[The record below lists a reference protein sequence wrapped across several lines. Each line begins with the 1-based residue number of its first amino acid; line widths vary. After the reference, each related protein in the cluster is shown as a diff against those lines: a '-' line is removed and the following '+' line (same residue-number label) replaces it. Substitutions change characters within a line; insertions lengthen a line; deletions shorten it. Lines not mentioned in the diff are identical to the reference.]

1 MTCSVLLVNSWRVIN
16 AKGGTEK
23 VFCNLANA
31 LNRRGYSVTMLCC
44 DPKQGGPGFYVDPEV
59 AFFNVGEEESL
70 VERVLCRLK
79 SLSFDSF
86 ARKQK
91 RGLIKVNRLARL
103 LAKEKESFDLADVV
117 ISFQPETSYVLKK
130 KLRVATPIISMFHH
144 DPKVYFEDPLFDL
157 LYREA
162 LSECEVLQVLRPEYV
177 KEVLRVTHKK
187 VICIPNSCPEYKQ
200 QKKLSSHRIVT
211 VGRVNLKQKRTD
223 LLVEA
228 FSLLKDDFP
237 EWTVEVWGELGLNS
251 RDTRYVAEL
260 INKHGLKDRV
270 FLKGVSDDV
279 ESVLRSSSIFAF
291 PSAYEGFSLSLIE
304 AMMVGIPPV
313 GCVDCSGVNTLI
325 ESGSN
330 GILAEPN
337 PKSFAE
343 ALRLLMEN
351 EEKRLL
357 CGEGARR
364 TAEPYNPDA
373 VWTSWE
379 RLIGEVVGKTNKR
392 PVGCDG
398 KNIN

>member
-1 MTCSVLLVNSWRVIN
+1 
-16 AKGGTEK
+16 
-23 VFCNLANA
+23 
-31 LNRRGYSVTMLCC
+31 
-44 DPKQGGPGFYVDPEV
+44 
-59 AFFNVGEEESL
+59 
-70 VERVLCRLK
+70 
-79 SLSFDSF
+79 
-86 ARKQK
+86 
-91 RGLIKVNRLARL
+91 
-103 LAKEKESFDLADVV
+103 
-117 ISFQPETSYVLKK
+117 
-130 KLRVATPIISMFHH
+130 MFHH
-144 DPKVYFEDPLFDL
+144 DPKVYFEDPLFEL

-177 KEVLRVTHKK
+177 KEVLPVTHQK
-187 VICIPNSCPEYKQ
+187 VVCIPNSCPEYKQ
-200 QKKLSSHRIVT
+200 QKNLSSRRIVT

-228 FSLLKDDFP
+228 FSRLKDDFP

-270 FLKGVSDDV
+270 FLKGISNDV

-325 ESGSN
+325 ESGFN

-357 CGEGARR
+357 CGEGARK

-379 RLIGEVVGKTNKR
+379 CLIDEVVGKTSK
-392 PVGCDG
+392 
-398 KNIN
+398 

>member
-1 MTCSVLLVNSWRVIN
+1 MKTLLKGETKVTCSVLLVNSWRVIN

-31 LNRRGYSVTMLCC
+31 LNRRGYSVVMLCC
-44 DPKQGGPGFYVDPEV
+44 DPKQGRPGFDVDPGV
-59 AFFNVGEEESL
+59 IFLNVGEEECFA
-70 VERVLCRLK
+70 ERVLSRLK
-79 SLSFDSF
+79 SLSFDGF

-91 RGLIKVNRLARL
+91 RGLLKVNRLARL
-103 LAKEKESFDLADVV
+103 LAKEKESFDLADVIV
-117 ISFQPETSYVLKK
+117 SFQPETSYVLKK
-130 KLRVATPIISMFHH
+130 KLRVAAPIISMFHH
-144 DPKVYFEDPLFDL
+144 DPKVYFEDPLFEL

-177 KEVLRVTHKK
+177 KEVLPVTHQK
-187 VICIPNSCPEYKQ
+187 VVCIPNSCPEYKQ
-200 QKKLSSHRIVT
+200 QKNLSSRRIVT

-228 FSLLKDDFP
+228 FSRLKDDFP

-270 FLKGVSDDV
+270 FLKGISNDV

-325 ESGSN
+325 ESGFN

-357 CGEGARR
+357 CGEGARK

-379 RLIGEVVGKTNKR
+379 CLIDEVVGKTSK
-392 PVGCDG
+392 
-398 KNIN
+398 

>member
-31 LNRRGYSVTMLCC
+31 LNRRGYSVVMLCC
-44 DPKQGGPGFYVDPEV
+44 DPKQGRPGFDVDPEV
-59 AFFNVGEEESL
+59 FFLNVGEEEFFA
-70 VERVLCRLK
+70 ERVLSRLK

-91 RGLIKVNRLARL
+91 RGLLKVNRLARL

-117 ISFQPETSYVLKK
+117 ISFQPETSYILKK
-130 KLRVATPIISMFHH
+130 KLRVTAPIISMFHH
-144 DPKVYFEDPLFDL
+144 DPKVYFEDPLFEST
-157 LYREA
+157 YRGA

-177 KEVLRVTHKK
+177 KEVLDVAQK
-187 VICIPNSCPEYKQ
+187 VVYIPNACPEYKQ
-200 QKKLSSHRIVT
+200 QKDLFSHKIVT

-237 EWTVEVWGELGLNS
+237 DWTVEVWGELGLNS

-260 INKHGLKDRV
+260 IDKHGLRDRV
-270 FLKGVSDDV
+270 FLKGVTDDV

-291 PSAYEGFSLSLIE
+291 PSSYEGFSLSLIE

-330 GILAEPN
+330 GVLAEPN
-337 PKSFAE
+337 PQSFAA
-343 ALRLLMEN
+343 ALRLLMAN
-351 EEKRLL
+351 EEKRLF

-379 RLIGEVVGKTNKR
+379 RLIDEVVGKTNKR

>member
-1 MTCSVLLVNSWRVIN
+1 MLKGEKKVTCSVLLVNSWRVIK

-31 LNRRGYSVTMLCC
+31 LNRRGYSVVMLCC
-44 DPKQGGPGFYVDPEV
+44 YPKRGRPGFDVDSEV
-59 AFFNVGEEESL
+59 VFLNVGEKELFIEKALS
-70 VERVLCRLK
+70 RLK
-79 SLSFDSF
+79 SISFDSF

-91 RGLIKVNRLARL
+91 RGLLKIDRLARL
-103 LAKEKESFDLADVV
+103 FEKERERFDLADVI
-117 ISFQPETSYVLKK
+117 ISFQPETSYLLKER
-130 KLRVATPIISMFHH
+130 LQVTAPIISMFHH
-144 DPKVYFEDPLFDL
+144 DPVVYFGDPLFEST
-157 LYREA
+157 YRKA

-177 KEVLRVTHKK
+177 EKLLGISQK
-187 VICIPNSCPEYKQ
+187 VVCIPNSCPEYKQ
-200 QKKLSSHRIVT
+200 QKDLSSCKIVS
-211 VGRVNLKQKRTD
+211 VGRINLKQKRTD

-237 EWTVEVWGELGLNS
+237 EWTVEMWGELGLNS

-260 INKHGLKDRV
+260 IDKHGLRDRV

-279 ESVLRSSSIFAF
+279 EAVLRSSSIFAF
-291 PSAYEGFSLSLIE
+291 PSSYEGFSLSLIE

-357 CGEGARR
+357 CGDGARR

-373 VWTSWE
+373 VWASWE
-379 RLIGEVVGKTNKR
+379 RLIDEVVDKINK
-392 PVGCDG
+392 
-398 KNIN
+398 

>member
-31 LNRRGYSVTMLCC
+31 LNRRGYSVAMLCC
-44 DPKQGGPGFYVDPEV
+44 DPKQGRPGFDVDPEV
-59 AFFNVGEEESL
+59 IFFNVGEEECFA
-70 VERVLCRLK
+70 ERVLSRLK

-91 RGLIKVNRLARL
+91 RGLLKVNRLARL
-103 LAKEKESFDLADVV
+103 LAKEKESFDLADVIV
-117 ISFQPETSYVLKK
+117 SFQPETSYVLKK
-130 KLRVATPIISMFHH
+130 KLRVAAPIISMFHH
-144 DPKVYFEDPLFDL
+144 DPKVYFEDPLFEL

-177 KEVLRVTHKK
+177 KEVLPVTHQK
-187 VICIPNSCPEYKQ
+187 VVCIPNSCPKYKQ
-200 QKKLSSHRIVT
+200 QKNLSSRRIVT

-228 FSLLKDDFP
+228 FSRLKDDFP

-270 FLKGVSDDV
+270 FLKGISNDV

-325 ESGSN
+325 ESGFN

-357 CGEGARR
+357 CGEGARK

-379 RLIGEVVGKTNKR
+379 CLIDEVVGKTSK
-392 PVGCDG
+392 
-398 KNIN
+398 

>member
-1 MTCSVLLVNSWRVIN
+1 MKTLLKGEKKVACSVLLVNSWRVIN

-31 LNRRGYSVTMLCC
+31 LNRRGYSVVMLCC
-44 DPKQGGPGFYVDPEV
+44 DPKQGKPGFDVDPEV
-59 AFFNVGEEESL
+59 LFLNVGKKESF
-70 VERVLCRLK
+70 VEKTLSRLK
-79 SLSFDSF
+79 SLSFDNIV
-86 ARKQK
+86 RKQK
-91 RGLIKVNRLARL
+91 RGLFWIDRVSRL
-103 LAKEKESFDLADVV
+103 LAKEREKFDLADVV
-117 ISFQPETSYVLKK
+117 ISFQPETSYVLKRR
-130 KLRVATPIISMFHH
+130 LRVTSPIISMFHH

-157 LYREA
+157 IYRGA
-162 LSECEVLQVLRPEYV
+162 LSECEMLQVLRPEYV
-177 KEVLRVTHKK
+177 KKLLNVTQRV
-187 VICIPNSCPEYKQ
+187 VCIPNSCPEYKQ
-200 QKKLSSHRIVT
+200 QKNLSSHKIVT

-237 EWTVEVWGELGLNS
+237 DWTVEVWGELGLNS

-260 INKHGLKDRV
+260 IDKHGLRDRV
-270 FLKGVSDDV
+270 FLKGVTDDV

-291 PSAYEGFSLSLIE
+291 PSSYEGFSLSLIE

-337 PKSFAE
+337 PKSFAA
-343 ALRLLMEN
+343 ALRLLMAN

-379 RLIGEVVGKTNKR
+379 RLIDEVVGKTNK
-392 PVGCDG
+392 
-398 KNIN
+398 